1 MEGMAYLSHDS
12 PKPGA
17 RYDVVGELR
26 FNQKEPLSHKGTD
39 NQYNVS

>member
-39 NQYNVS
+39 NRYNVS